1 MVVIGLWNYVLVGY
15 VVLFIFSISIIVDGF
30 FCANYSPRSNFY
42 IINPPG
48 GAGGDSYYSVG
59 LFATTL
65 GVADSSFLFALGSVV
80 WYLSRFSELSVV
92 VVVGYIWRD
101 GRFLFFPCLLE
112 MMKGRTFAGTD

>member
-65 GVADSSFLFALGSVV
+65 GVADSFFVCARVSRVVSISFLG
-80 WYLSRFSELSVV
+80 
-92 VVVGYIWRD
+92 VVGCRCRWLYLEGWSFFILSLSFGNDERSHFRRD
-101 GRFLFFPCLLE
+101 
-112 MMKGRTFAGTD
+112 